1 MSTLRVD
8 NLRARTGTALSIT
21 EGNSIIVGGG
31 MSVTGNLDVTG
42 TANINSTG
50 VITATSFSGS
60 GLALTGVGTD
70 NLNTNNIKVS
80 GISTFGGAITAS
92 GGVVGNVT
100 GNCSGTSGSATGTS
114 GGLTGNPSVSVTNL
128 TVLGDQTVGGGMTI
142 TGNLTVDGDT
152 TTVNT
157 STLDVADKTVGIAST
172 TNATDTTAAGAG
184 IEIYASSATLN
195 NNKTLLWQNTSN
207 CFEFSESVKL
217 KGVSETSI
225 NNGSTGVQTYING
238 TSLVLELD
246 MESGTVFNYTSPA
259 VAAAS
264 DAGGIGIV
272 SFKNMPANAQ
282 NVQTVTLVH
291 TQGKG
296 TAGFGNTN
304 PVQGIGVTC
313 TVIPKSGGSAVAGI
327 STRAFCGG
335 GSGAASTVTCS
346 PDHGGAGNVTGDI
359 DIISFMV
366 HYTGGT
372 NTQLSSYKI
381 YVAKSGGFTQGG
393 VGV

>member
-1 MSTLRVD
+1 MSEIRV
-8 NLRARTGTALSIT
+8 
-21 EGNSIIVGGG
+21 NSIIAEGGSSAPNLTYGAQVPVGMGISG
-31 MSVTGNLDVTG
+31 AGSINITGIV
-42 TANINSTG
+42 
-50 VITATSFSGS
+50 TATSF
-60 GLALTGVGTD
+60 
-70 NLNTNNIKVS
+70 
-80 GISTFGGAITAS
+80 
-92 GGVVGNVT
+92 VGNITGTVT
-100 GNCSGTSGSATGTS
+100 GNSTGLS
-114 GGLTGNPSVSVTNL
+114 GNPSVSVTNL
-128 TVLGDQTVGGGMTI
+128 TVAGDQTVGGGLTV
-142 TGNLTVDGDT
+142 TGNLVVDGDT

-172 TNATDTTAAGAG
+172 TAATNTTAAGAG
-184 IEIYASSATLN
+184 IEIYASSATAN
-195 NNKTLLWQNTSN
+195 NNKTILWQNTSN

-225 NNGSTGVQTYING
+225 NNGSAGVQTYING

-246 MESGTVFNYTSPA
+246 LEAGSVFNYTSPA
-259 VAAAS
+259 VAAAAQ
-264 DAGGIGIV
+264 AGGIGIV

-282 NVQTVTLVH
+282 NIRSVSLVH

-296 TAGFGNTN
+296 TAGYGNTN
-304 PVQGIGVTC
+304 AVQGIGITC

-327 STRAFCGG
+327 ATRAFCGG
-335 GSGAASTVTCS
+335 GSGAASTITCS
-346 PDHGGAGNVTGDI
+346 PDYGGAGNVTGDVDVI
-359 DIISFMV
+359 TFMV

>member
-1 MSTLRVD
+1 MSQINVD
-8 NLRARTGTALSIT
+8 TVRNRTSTNGGPTFDKGLTVSAGTTAY
-21 EGNSIIVGGG
+21 VY
-31 MSVTGNLDVTG
+31 GNL
-42 TANINSTG
+42 
-50 VITATSFSGS
+50 
-60 GLALTGVGTD
+60 
-70 NLNTNNIKVS
+70 
-80 GISTFGGAITAS
+80 
-92 GGVVGNVT
+92 
-100 GNCSGTSGSATGTS
+100 
-114 GGLTGNPSVSVTNL
+114 
-128 TVLGDQTVGGGMTI
+128 Q
-142 TGNLTVDGDT
+142 VDGT
-152 TTVNT
+152 ETIVNT
-157 STLDVADKTVGIAST
+157 ERLDVADKTVGIAST
-172 TNATDTTAAGAG
+172 TAATNTTAAGAG
-184 IEIYASSATLN
+184 IEIYASSSTAN
-195 NNKTLLWQNTSN
+195 NNKTILWQNTSN

-304 PVQGIGVTC
+304 AVQGIGITC

-327 STRAFCGG
+327 TTRAFCGG
-335 GSGAASTVTCS
+335 GSGAASTITCS

-372 NTQLSSYKI
+372 NTQLSSYK
-381 YVAKSGGFTQGG
+381 VFVTKSGGFTQGG